1 MATLAV
7 TVVVVGV
14 WHKTQDY
21 VLAIID
27 CSHLVWSGLKGMPLW
42 KMSSQPEFN
51 PEHLNEDVVRMRTL
65 WVNELHA
72 PEILQYSDEMVSEM
86 LEQIR
91 NQQEYVDSMNEDRDQ
106 LTEQKCLVNKLYQME
121 IDRLRYMVSSYLRTR
136 LRKIEKFA
144 FHLLEDDELMQ
155 RLSVKERSFAQ
166 QFMMLYESHVN
177 DLALSK
183 LDEESRSLSAEGMVL
198 KPNLDGFVFCQG
210 KDAGGV
216 QCDDKGA
223 SFVQVASSDRY
234 VLRYR
239 SVQAHV
245 ESGAIELI

>member
-1 MATLAV
+1 
-7 TVVVVGV
+7 
-14 WHKTQDY
+14 
-21 VLAIID
+21 
-27 CSHLVWSGLKGMPLW
+27 
-42 KMSSQPEFN
+42 MSSQVEWN
-51 PEHLNEDVVRMRTL
+51 AENLNEDVARMRTL

-91 NQQEYVDSMNEDRDQ
+91 NQQEYIDAINADREA
-106 LTEQKCLVNKLYQME
+106 LTEQKSLVNKLYQME

-144 FHLLEDDELMQ
+144 LLILDDAGLTQ
-155 RLSVKERSFAQ
+155 RLSVQERDFAQ
-166 QFMMLYESHVN
+166 RFVMLYESHVN

-183 LDEESRSLSAEGMVL
+183 MDEESRSLSAEGMVL
-198 KPNLDGFVFCQG
+198 QPALDGFVFCQG

-216 QCDDKGA
+216 QCDDRGA
-223 SFVQVASSDRY
+223 SFVQVTSSDRY

-239 SVQAHV
+239 SVQTHV
-245 ESGAIELI
+245 ESGAIELL

>member
-1 MATLAV
+1 
-7 TVVVVGV
+7 
-14 WHKTQDY
+14 
-21 VLAIID
+21 
-27 CSHLVWSGLKGMPLW
+27 
-42 KMSSQPEFN
+42 MSSQVEWN
-51 PEHLNEDVVRMRTL
+51 AENLNEDVARMRTL

-91 NQQEYVDSMNEDRDQ
+91 NQQEYIDAINADREA
-106 LTEQKCLVNKLYQME
+106 LTEQKSLVNKLYQME

-144 FHLLEDDELMQ
+144 LLILDDAGLTQ
-155 RLSVKERSFAQ
+155 RLSVQERDFAQ
-166 QFMMLYESHVN
+166 RFVMLYESHVN

-183 LDEESRSLSAEGMVL
+183 MDEESRSLSAEGMVL
-198 KPNLDGFVFCQG
+198 QPALDGFVFCQG

-216 QCDDKGA
+216 QCDDRGA
-223 SFVQVASSDRY
+223 SFVQVTSSNRY

-239 SVQAHV
+239 SVQTHV
-245 ESGAIELI
+245 ESGAIELL

>member
-1 MATLAV
+1 
-7 TVVVVGV
+7 
-14 WHKTQDY
+14 
-21 VLAIID
+21 
-27 CSHLVWSGLKGMPLW
+27 
-42 KMSSQPEFN
+42 MSSLPEFN
-51 PEHLNEDVVRMRTL
+51 PENLNEDVVRMRTL

-91 NQQEYVDSMNEDRDQ
+91 NQQEYIDSINEDRDQ
-106 LTEQKCLVNKLYQME
+106 LTEQKSLVNKLYQME

-144 FHLLEDDELMQ
+144 FHILEDAELMQ

-183 LDEESRSLSAEGMVL
+183 LDEESRSLSAEGMAAMNDSDGCLNVRTSAQAEFGRLRVL
-198 KPNLDGFVFCQG
+198 SRQGRRRCAVRRQGSKFCPSRFV
-210 KDAGGV
+210 
-216 QCDDKGA
+216 
-223 SFVQVASSDRY
+223 
-234 VLRYR
+234 
-239 SVQAHV
+239 
-245 ESGAIELI
+245 